1 MKNSKKLTI
10 LGLSAATALVGAT
23 GAVSSFAWFATNGSV
38 SATGLAIKSKV
49 TNNYLEIKRGSDE
62 DTNANW
68 LTTVTAASTETKQV
82 APVHPVK
89 EFSTEGNTIKDYD
102 GGNTLSWVTATSA
115 DANKYDRNG
124 VYSAATV
131 GKDGGD
137 YALVETFNIRIR
149 PGTEVLTATN
159 LELSAV
165 AWSAS
170 SKITGD
176 AAKIAPALRVLAYNA
191 TEGGTNSGTIWS
203 YSTGSWSR
211 VTTTT
216 QYLSASFTSEQPQT
230 INVYVYIDGEDT
242 ACTSNNARVG
252 LSEGYSVD
260 LTFSIAK

>member
-49 TNNYLEIKRGSDE
+49 TNNYLEIKRGSAKDE
-62 DTNANW
+62 DANW
-68 LTTVTAASTETKQV
+68 LTTVTAASTEAKAV

-89 EFSTEGNTIKDYD
+89 QFVTESNSITDYD
-102 GGNTLSWVTATSA
+102 GGETFSWVTATSA
-115 DANKYDRNG
+115 NANEHDKNG
-124 VYSAATV
+124 NYSAVTV
-131 GKDGGD
+131 ESGGD
-137 YALVETFNIRIR
+137 YALLETFNIRIR
-149 PGTEVLTATN
+149 PGTTTLTATN

-165 AWSAS
+165 AWSDS
-170 SKITGD
+170 SKIKGD
-176 AAKIAPALRVLAYNA
+176 AANIARALRVLAYNA
-191 TEGGTNSGTIWS
+191 TAKVGTIWS
-203 YSTGSWSR
+203 YSTGSWSF
-211 VTTTT
+211 VTNTAK
-216 QYLSASFTSEQPQT
+216 YLNASFTSEQPQT